1 MANMH
6 LITGYA
12 GAEHVTAADAGSLHT
27 AIFGSGQYVLDRG
40 NKFAATI
47 VTNNTIRIADGD
59 IMMQGRH
66 VRLAEGSYVDLT
78 IDNSAQGMMRND
90 LIVARYTKDAS
101 TGVEAVNLVVIKGT
115 AAASNPADPAYT
127 AGDIINDHVALND
140 MPLYRVPLDGL
151 NVQTLV
157 PLFGMASLMAD
168 GSVTTSK
175 LADGAVITEKIGSK
189 AVTTEKIADG
199 AVTKFF
205 TAQIGTTWTGSAAP
219 YTQTITVSEI
229 LASDKPIV
237 DLVPSSTFA
246 TAEKEISNYAKIYRI
261 TTAANSITV
270 YATEATDV
278 ALNIQMGVHRK

>member
-1 MANMH
+1 
-6 LITGYA
+6 
-12 GAEHVTAADAGSLHT
+12 
-27 AIFGSGQYVLDRG
+27 
-40 NKFAATI
+40 
-47 VTNNTIRIADGD
+47 
-59 IMMQGRH
+59 
-66 VRLAEGSYVDLT
+66 
-78 IDNSAQGMMRND
+78 
-90 LIVARYTKDAS
+90 
-101 TGVEAVNLVVIKGT
+101 
-115 AAASNPADPAYT
+115 
-127 AGDIINDHVALND
+127 
-140 MPLYRVPLDGL
+140 MPLYRVPLNGL

-175 LADGAVITEKIGSK
+175 LADGAVITAKIGSK

-219 YTQTITVSEI
+219 YTQTITVSGI

>member
-12 GAEHVTAADAGSLHT
+12 GAEHVTAADAGSLHI
-27 AIFGSGQYVLDRG
+27 AIFGTGQYVLDRG

-175 LADGAVITEKIGSK
+175 LADGAVTTEKIGSK

-219 YTQTITVSEI
+219 YTQTITVSGI

>member
-12 GAEHVTAADAGSLHT
+12 GAEHVTAADAGSLHI
-27 AIFGSGQYVLDRG
+27 AIFGTGQYVLDRG

-78 IDNSAQGMMRND
+78 IDNGAQGMMRND

-140 MPLYRVPLDGL
+140 MPLYRVPLNGL

-175 LADGAVITEKIGSK
+175 LADGAVTTEKIDSK

-219 YTQTITVSEI
+219 YTQTITVSGI

>member
-78 IDNSAQGMMRND
+78 IDNGAQGMMRND

-115 AAASNPADPAYT
+115 AAASSPADPAYT
-127 AGDIINDHVALND
+127 AGDIIYDHVALND

-175 LADGAVITEKIGSK
+175 LADGAVTTAKIGSK

-219 YTQTITVSEI
+219 YTQTITVSGI

>member
-12 GAEHVTAADAGSLHT
+12 GAEHVTAADAGSLHI
-27 AIFGSGQYVLDRG
+27 AIFGTGQYVLDRG

-66 VRLAEGSYVDLT
+66 VRLAEGGYVDLT
-78 IDNSAQGMMRND
+78 IDNGAQGMMRND

-101 TGVEAVNLVVIKGT
+101 TGVEAVNLVVIKGN
-115 AAASNPADPAYT
+115 AVASNPADPAYT
-127 AGDIINDHVALND
+127 SGDIINDHVALND
-140 MPLYRVPLDGL
+140 MPLYRVPLNGL

-157 PLFGMASLMAD
+157 PLFGMASLMTD

-175 LADGAVITEKIGSK
+175 LADGAVTTEKISSK

-219 YTQTITVSEI
+219 YTQTITVSGI

>member
-12 GAEHVTAADAGSLHT
+12 GAEHVTAADAGSLHI
-27 AIFGSGQYVLDRG
+27 AIFGTGQYVLNRG

-78 IDNSAQGMMRND
+78 IDNGAQGMMRND
-90 LIVARYTKDAS
+90 LIVARYTKDSS

-115 AAASNPADPAYT
+115 AAASSPADPAYT
-127 AGDIINDHVALND
+127 SGDIINDHVVLND
-140 MPLYRVPLDGL
+140 MPLYRVPLNGL

-157 PLFGMASLMAD
+157 PLFTMASLMAD

-175 LADGAVITEKIGSK
+175 LASGAVTTEKIGSN
-189 AVTTEKIADG
+189 AVTTEIIADG

-219 YTQTITVSEI
+219 YTQTITVSGI

>member
-12 GAEHVTAADAGSLHT
+12 GAEHVTAADAGSLNT

-78 IDNSAQGMMRND
+78 IDNGAQGMMRND

-140 MPLYRVPLDGL
+140 MPLYRVPLNGL

-157 PLFGMASLMAD
+157 PLFTMASLMAD

-175 LADGAVITEKIGSK
+175 LASGAVTTTKIGSK
-189 AVTTEKIADG
+189 AVTTDKIADG

-219 YTQTITVSEI
+219 YTQTITVSGI
-229 LASDKPIV
+229 LASDRPIV

-246 TAEKEISNYAKIYRI
+246 TAENEISNFAKIYRI

-270 YATEATDV
+270 YATEKTDV

>member
-12 GAEHVTAADAGSLHT
+12 GAEHVTAADAGSLHI
-27 AIFGSGQYVLDRG
+27 AIFGTGQYVLNRG

-78 IDNSAQGMMRND
+78 IDNGAQGMMRND
-90 LIVARYTKDAS
+90 LIVARYTKDSS

-115 AAASNPADPAYT
+115 AAASSPADPAYT
-127 AGDIINDHVALND
+127 SGDIINDHVVLND
-140 MPLYRVPLDGL
+140 MPLYRVPLNGL

-157 PLFGMASLMAD
+157 PLFTMASLMAD

-175 LADGAVITEKIGSK
+175 LASGAVTTEKIGSN
-189 AVTTEKIADG
+189 AVTTEIIADG

-219 YTQTITVSEI
+219 YTQTITVSGI

-261 TTAANSITV
+261 TTAADSITV
-270 YATEATDV
+270 YATEATEV
-278 ALNIQMGVHRK
+278 ALNIQMEVHRK

>member
-12 GAEHVTAADAGSLHT
+12 GAEHVTAADAGSLYT

-78 IDNSAQGMMRND
+78 IDNGAQGMMRND

-140 MPLYRVPLDGL
+140 MPLYRVPLNGL

-175 LADGAVITEKIGSK
+175 LASGAVTTEKIGSN
-189 AVTTEKIADG
+189 AVTTEIIADG

-219 YTQTITVSEI
+219 YTQTITVSGI
-229 LASDKPIV
+229 LANDKPIV